1 MKNISKI
8 IGLFFL
14 TLGVVGC
21 TDNFEEYNTNK
32 YAVYKADPTMLL
44 PAMMEPLMF
53 VQQNNSQ
60 MVDQMVGALGGY
72 MTCSNRWGGQNFD
85 TFNASEGWNAIPF
98 NTPLK
103 GLVNLY
109 DIEKATHKSGH
120 FWAMATLLKASVLM
134 RVCDCYGPIPYSSIA
149 NGKFNTAYESV
160 EDVYAHVITDLTS
173 AANILYQYSKQYPTS
188 HPLAANDLLYG
199 GDYSKWARLAN
210 SIALRAAVRIG
221 NQTAAE
227 QICTSPAGLI
237 DANQYNALMSPGVQG
252 NPYQLAS
259 TGWGDL
265 RVSSSIVDYMNG
277 YGDPRCAAYFMTSA
291 FDPTRYIGM
300 RTGEASFQK
309 QDVAGYSLPKL
320 QATSPLPI
328 CVAAEVAFLKAECA
342 LRGWNVGGT
351 AQAFYEEGIK
361 LSMEQYGVDATAIQA
376 YINNNTATPDGHAN
390 DPRGSKYNYHRNTTV
405 KIQWNAGGSD
415 QNLERII
422 TQKWIA
428 MYPMGLEAW
437 AEYRRTGFPELA
449 PSLDNLNP
457 QVITNVQRGMRRLHY
472 PDTERD
478 LNKKNYEDAVKLL
491 NGADNE
497 ATDLPWAKKN

>member
-8 IGLFFL
+8 IALFLF
-14 TLGVVGC
+14 TLGVSAC

-32 YAVYKADPTMLL
+32 YAVYKGVPSVLL

-60 MVDQMVGALGGY
+60 MIDQMVGALGGY

-98 NTPLK
+98 NTPFK

-109 DIEKATHKSGH
+109 SIEEATNKSGH
-120 FWAMATLLKASVLM
+120 FWAMATLLKAAVLM

-160 EDVYAHVITDLTS
+160 EDVYAHIISDLTA
-173 AANILYQYSKQYPTS
+173 AANTLYQYSKQYPS
-188 HPLAANDLLYG
+188 SRPLAANDLLYE

-221 NQTAAE
+221 DKTAAE

-265 RVSSSIVDYMNG
+265 RASSSIVDYMNG
-277 YGDPRCAAYFMTSA
+277 YNDPRRDAYFTTSA
-291 FDPTRYIGM
+291 FDHTRYIGM
-300 RTGEASFQK
+300 RTGEAAFQK
-309 QDVAGYSLPKL
+309 GDVANYSLPKF
-320 QATSPLPI
+320 QTTSPLPI
-328 CVAAEVAFLKAECA
+328 CVAAEVAFLKAE
-342 LRGWNVGGT
+342 
-351 AQAFYEEGIK
+351 
-361 LSMEQYGVDATAIQA
+361 
-376 YINNNTATPDGHAN
+376 
-390 DPRGSKYNYHRNTTV
+390 
-405 KIQWNAGGSD
+405 
-415 QNLERII
+415 
-422 TQKWIA
+422 
-428 MYPMGLEAW
+428 
-437 AEYRRTGFPELA
+437 
-449 PSLDNLNP
+449 
-457 QVITNVQRGMRRLHY
+457 
-472 PDTERD
+472 
-478 LNKKNYEDAVKLL
+478 
-491 NGADNE
+491 
-497 ATDLPWAKKN
+497 